1 MINNDAMATTAPPTT
16 PTPLGMDYAFLRKTG
31 IEHIQRLAGELW
43 TDHNTHD
50 PGITLLECL
59 CYAITDVSYR
69 LSFEMKD
76 LLAVLPTHG
85 SNPSNISRAPL
96 FTARDILTSHPV
108 TLNDYRKL
116 LIDIPGVRNAWIEK
130 NPASL
135 VPIYYEAQSNCLR
148 LNQATETAKP
158 LPLRGIYQV
167 YIAKDDTVSDGKKE
181 QALMKTVKA
190 RLHQYRQIA
199 EDFADPI
206 LLPFEE
212 ITVKLHI
219 VVADDVD
226 LDRLAAHIYWQLS
239 QAIAP
244 TLSFHSLSAR
254 RQENRPIDTIFEG
267 PPLANGFIDET
278 ELEGFDRKTTLRSSD
293 FIHIILDMDGVQS
306 VKKIALES
314 SQKSGFHQ
322 PWVLEL
328 DLNYTPKL
336 KPLQQL
342 LESDLQFERQGI
354 LCQINI
360 EAAKAHLKNV
370 KEREAFDKKK
380 QPLQD
385 IPLPRGHY
393 RHLGDYVS
401 IQHDLPPNYG
411 IGSLGLPDSV
421 SPTRKI
427 QAKQLKA
434 YLLFFDQLLANYL
447 AQLAHIRELFCPPII
462 GDTAPRSIQTYFT
475 QSVTDVPELDSVL
488 NPDHKTHLQQAIEN
502 VDTKITRENKLLNH
516 LMARFGEQ
524 FIDDALLLYD
534 KQQQRKPV
542 ISLGENKAPWQG
554 FHLEDKLAFLQAY
567 PQMSAARGS
576 AFNYTQKRGDT
587 DNIAGLK
594 RRLCGLLG
602 IQAVNTATINDEG
615 FHLVE
620 HVLLRPRSTPSTE
633 PYWAF
638 LGSPIVNFSE
648 SAPTRIA
655 RFSKSAPNRTVC
667 HVPDHDLQAGD
678 HITISNTTHYN
689 GRYEIKWTAK
699 DSFHIEKPFVAEE
712 ANQGKWTFPNSTLAP
727 TRIARFSKSAPNRT
741 VCHVPDHDLQAG
753 DHITISNTTHYNGRY
768 EIKWTAK
775 DSFHIEKPFVAEE
788 VNQGKWTFPNSTFCH
803 ASDHGLQKGDHIT
816 VSDTGHYKGNYEIKW
831 KDKDYFCIEKPFVAE
846 EANQAQWAMDIHG
859 KDPYSLQLSFI
870 FPAASKR
877 FKEKNF
883 KKLLC
888 DVLINEVPAHLVI
901 YVHWFNYKAMC
912 AFEEVYQAWL
922 TKMATDPTSAWQ
934 ESVQLL
940 ALLRMGKALT

>member
-1 MINNDAMATTAPPTT
+1 
-16 PTPLGMDYAFLRKTG
+16 
-31 IEHIQRLAGELW
+31 
-43 TDHNTHD
+43 
-50 PGITLLECL
+50 
-59 CYAITDVSYR
+59 
-69 LSFEMKD
+69 
-76 LLAVLPTHG
+76 
-85 SNPSNISRAPL
+85 
-96 FTARDILTSHPV
+96 
-108 TLNDYRKL
+108 
-116 LIDIPGVRNAWIEK
+116 
-130 NPASL
+130 
-135 VPIYYEAQSNCLR
+135 
-148 LNQATETAKP
+148 
-158 LPLRGIYQV
+158 
-167 YIAKDDTVSDGKKE
+167 
-181 QALMKTVKA
+181 
-190 RLHQYRQIA
+190 
-199 EDFADPI
+199 
-206 LLPFEE
+206 
-212 ITVKLHI
+212 
-219 VVADDVD
+219 
-226 LDRLAAHIYWQLS
+226 
-239 QAIAP
+239 
-244 TLSFHSLSAR
+244 
-254 RQENRPIDTIFEG
+254 
-267 PPLANGFIDET
+267 
-278 ELEGFDRKTTLRSSD
+278 
-293 FIHIILDMDGVQS
+293 
-306 VKKIALES
+306 
-314 SQKSGFHQ
+314 
-322 PWVLEL
+322 
-328 DLNYTPKL
+328 
-336 KPLQQL
+336 
-342 LESDLQFERQGI
+342 
-354 LCQINI
+354 
-360 EAAKAHLKNV
+360 
-370 KEREAFDKKK
+370 
-380 QPLQD
+380 
-385 IPLPRGHY
+385 
-393 RHLGDYVS
+393 
-401 IQHDLPPNYG
+401 
-411 IGSLGLPDSV
+411 
-421 SPTRKI
+421 
-427 QAKQLKA
+427 
-434 YLLFFDQLLANYL
+434 
-447 AQLAHIRELFCPPII
+447 
-462 GDTAPRSIQTYFT
+462 
-475 QSVTDVPELDSVL
+475 
-488 NPDHKTHLQQAIEN
+488 
-502 VDTKITRENKLLNH
+502 
-516 LMARFGEQ
+516 MARFGEQ

-712 ANQGKWTFPNSTLAP
+712 
-727 TRIARFSKSAPNRT
+727 
-741 VCHVPDHDLQAG
+741 
-753 DHITISNTTHYNGRY
+753 
-768 EIKWTAK
+768 
-775 DSFHIEKPFVAEE
+775 

-870 FPAASKR
+870 FPAESKR

-940 ALLRMGKALT
+940 VLLRMGKALT